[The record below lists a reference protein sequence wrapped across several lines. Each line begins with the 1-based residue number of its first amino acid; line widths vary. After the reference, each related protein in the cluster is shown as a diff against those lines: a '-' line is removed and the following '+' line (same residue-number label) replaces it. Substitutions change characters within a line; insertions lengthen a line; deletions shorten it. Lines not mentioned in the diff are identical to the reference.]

1 MKKALII
8 LLALMIVFGFAANAA
23 AASQPALDAAADLYD
38 LGLFRGVGSNA
49 DGSPNF
55 DLDRSPTRVEAVT
68 MLVRLLGQDAAAK
81 AGSWETPFTDVAGWA
96 APYVGYAYANGLT
109 FGMSATSFGG
119 NMPVTASQYL
129 TFVLRALGYG
139 SGSDFAWDSAWT
151 LSDSLGITK
160 GEYNGETG
168 VFLRGDAAV
177 ISYHALAA
185 QLKDNSACLLDALYA
200 QGAITGPPAIMEVD
214 FFDVGQGDCIL
225 IESQGDFLL
234 IDGGNNEDGL
244 LVVNFL
250 RSQGVDE
257 LDYIIATHPHED
269 HIGGL
274 DTVIENFE
282 VETVIAPQ
290 AVQPT
295 RTFEE
300 FIDAV
305 AAAGL
310 ALTMPQTGQSYTL
323 GRASFMIIAPN
334 ADYGDELNDW
344 SVGIKLVNGATS
356 FVMCGDAEAAAE
368 ADMLQTGIDL
378 SADVLKL
385 SHHGSYTSTT
395 AAFLAA
401 VQPRFAV
408 ISCGSGNAYGH
419 PHPDT
424 LTRLY
429 QAGIKLFR
437 TDLQGTIT
445 AISDG
450 SGITWNVSPLPDT
463 LASPGVIASEPVSGM
478 IEDIPVLDLTYILN
492 THTLKFHHYWCR
504 YVSAIAPANY
514 QQSTKT
520 RQQLISEGYSPCQ
533 VCQP

>member
-8 LLALMIVFGFAANAA
+8 LLALMLVLGFAANAA
-23 AASQPALDAAADLYD
+23 AASQPALDAAADLYE
-38 LGLFRGVGSNA
+38 LGLFRGVGSKA
-49 DGSPNF
+49 DGQPNF
-55 DLDRSPTRVEAVT
+55 DLDRSPTRGEAVT

-81 AGSWETPFTDVAGWA
+81 AGSWDTPFLDVDAWV

-109 FGMSATSFGG
+109 LGISATSFGG
-119 NMPVTASQYL
+119 NDPVTASQYL
-129 TFVLRALGYG
+129 TFILRALGYD
-139 SGSDFAWDSAWT
+139 SGGDFTWDNAWALT
-151 LSDSLGITK
+151 DSLGVTK
-160 GEYNGETG
+160 GEYTAATG
-168 VFLRGDAAV
+168 GFYRGDVAI
-177 ISYHALAA
+177 ISYRALAA
-185 QLKDNSACLLDALYA
+185 RLKDDTATLLDALYA
-200 QGAITGPPAIMEVD
+200 RGAITGPPAVMAVS
-214 FFDVGQGDCIL
+214 FLDVGQGDCIL

-257 LDYIIATHPHED
+257 LDYIIATHPHAD

-290 AVQPT
+290 ATQST

-305 AAAGL
+305 ATAGL
-310 ALTMPQTGQSYTL
+310 ALTVPQSGKSYTL
-323 GRASFMIIAPN
+323 GRASFIIIAPN
-334 ADYGDELNDW
+334 DDYGDELNNW
-344 SVGIKLVNGATS
+344 SVGIKLINGSTS

-368 ADMLQTGIDL
+368 ADMLETGIDI
-378 SADVLKL
+378 SADVLKI
-385 SHHGSYTSTT
+385 SHHGSNTSTT
-395 AAFLAA
+395 DAFLAA
-401 VQPRFAV
+401 VRPRFAV

-419 PHPDT
+419 PHPDI

-429 QAGIKLFR
+429 HAGIKLFR
-437 TDLQGTIT
+437 TDLQGSIT
-445 AISDG
+445 AVSDG
-450 SGITWNVSPLPDT
+450 SGITWSIPPLSDT
-463 LASPGVIASEPVSGM
+463 LASPGVIPSKPVSGA
-478 IEDIPVLDLTYILN
+478 IGETPLLDLTYILN

-504 YVSAIAPANY
+504 YVGSIAPANY
-514 QQSTKT
+514 EQSDKT
-520 RQQLISEGYSPCQ
+520 RQQLIFEGYSPCQ